1 MGFAIGPEYQS
12 AVRTMGKGG
21 RAMIEKPTHG
31 EQPRPIT
38 VEMGRTAGNYR
49 IFRRWR
55 ALKFIVVAAA
65 VLIALLVVISG
76 WLQKWLWMRQVG
88 YSGVFWTLW
97 NPW

>member
-1 MGFAIGPEYQS
+1 
-12 AVRTMGKGG
+12 
-21 RAMIEKPTHG
+21 MIEKPTHG
-31 EQPRPIT
+31 EQPR
-38 VEMGRTAGNYR
+38 RLAGHQSGA
-49 IFRRWR
+49 FRLGLP
-55 ALKFIVVAAA
+55 LKLIIVAAA